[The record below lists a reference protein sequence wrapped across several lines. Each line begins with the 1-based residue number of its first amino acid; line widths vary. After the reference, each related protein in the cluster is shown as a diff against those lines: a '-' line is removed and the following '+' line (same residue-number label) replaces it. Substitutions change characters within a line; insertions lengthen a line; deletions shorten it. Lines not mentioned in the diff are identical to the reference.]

1 MEICRANSHFKE
13 PEDYANLFICTHI
26 HTYTQTHTYTNT
38 YTKMHTYTKHIYG
51 IQTHKYTSFFSL
63 SGKI

>member
-13 PEDYANLFICTHI
+13 PADYADLF
-26 HTYTQTHTYTNT
+26 TYTHKYTPTHKHTHTNT
-38 YTKMHTYTKHIYG
+38 YTKMHTYTKH
-51 IQTHKYTSFFSL
+51 TYTSFFSL